1 MLRLWPSHLPVHHI
15 IPYREEPH
23 FRPEDMVLLCPN
35 HHAEA
40 DSRAMSEEQQRAYK
54 QAPRN
59 IEEGVSKGLF
69 RVERAQARSVLVG
82 SNDFAE
88 RSFIRVD
95 GETLFEVAFDSDG
108 VLQLSL
114 VLYDS
119 SDERLA
125 VISEN
130 EWVVGDPM
138 PWDFE
143 ASFQYLRLRNQP
155 RDIALELDG
164 RSGSINLRAQFWR
177 NGQVVYAGP

>member
-1 MLRLWPSHLPVHHI
+1 MFRATAAQPC
-15 IPYREEPH
+15 REPCAEP
-23 FRPEDMVLLCPN
+23 
-35 HHAEA
+35 
-40 DSRAMSEEQQRAYK
+40 
-54 QAPRN
+54 
-59 IEEGVSKGLF
+59 
-69 RVERAQARSVLVG
+69 
-82 SNDFAE
+82 AE

-119 SDERLA
+119 SDEGLA